1 MAHQNVQ
8 KGDEVLVM
16 RGKFRKKQGRVI
28 KFIREENRV
37 LIEGINLVKRH
48 SKPSMKMRQGGI
60 VEKESPIHV
69 SNVKLVT
76 KGSKDK
82 VEKTKAKSKTEKQK
96 S

>member
-28 KFIREENRV
+28 RFIREENRILV
-37 LIEGINLVKRH
+37 EGINVVKRH
-48 SKPSMKMRQGGI
+48 CKPSMKMRQGGI

-69 SNVKLVT
+69 SNVKVLT
-76 KGSKDK
+76 KGSREK
-82 VEKTKAKSKTEKQK
+82 VEKSKAKGKTEKQK